1 MTVTTTTEPFDPGS
15 RMYEAESLKLDQ
27 FEHNVPEV
35 LRHFQGRQAFLKI
48 LRFDIPDLI
57 KFVNEWKSGEG
68 FQKLEYLK
76 IEVLTDYIPPTQV
89 LRGVMEKRIDRSKKR
104 LAHTLPK
111 VFIDDKEK
119 PNTEP
124 IISPTYVVRESD
136 NRVASILIQNSTFS
150 FGVWDVTEEETFLK
164 F

>member
-1 MTVTTTTEPFDPGS
+1 MTVTTTTEPFDPGF

-57 KFVNEWKSGEG
+57 KFV
-68 FQKLEYLK
+68 
-76 IEVLTDYIPPTQV
+76 
-89 LRGVMEKRIDRSKKR
+89 EKRIDRSKKR